1 MIRLR
6 EHLGLLALLAL
17 LGLALG
23 ACSDDAGELTDDD
36 SATSDDDDSATSDD
50 DDSATSDDD
59 DSNTSD
65 DDDSEVDSDSD
76 GTPDEWD
83 CGPDDPNVFPGAPE
97 LCNGVDDN
105 CDGALSEMEP
115 DERDLDADGFPAC
128 AGDCEDGNPAVH
140 PGAADTCDGID
151 SDCDGYPEDIPTGSG
166 QEMFIS
172 SWGHLY
178 ITILSVDAGCDI
190 YLDMNAPVP
199 VADMVGEVHSA
210 VGVEVDVGAV
220 LPCTEML
227 FTAIACGSPFNSSD
241 PSAFRIT
248 PQGENHWLVE
258 VEDGYDND
266 YNDLVFEA
274 LVEPRDNIR

>member
-6 EHLGLLALLAL
+6 EHLGLLGLLAL
-17 LGLALG
+17 LSLVLG

-36 SATSDDDDSATSDD
+36 SAASDDDDSATSDD
-50 DDSATSDDD
+50 DDSAASDDD
-59 DSNTSD
+59 DSA
-65 DDDSEVDSDSD
+65 VDSDSD

-83 CGPDDPNVFPGAPE
+83 CGPTIPRLPRGPE

-105 CDGALSEMEP
+105 CDV
-115 DERDLDADGFPAC
+115 RCRRWLDDATMRMFPAC

-140 PGAADTCDGID
+140 PGAADTCDG
-151 SDCDGYPEDIPTGSG
+151 STPTAMGTPRTSQLSG

-178 ITILSVDAGCDI
+178 ITIPASTQAATF
-190 YLDMNAPVP
+190 DMNAPVP

-227 FTAIACGSPFNSSD
+227 FTAIACGNPFNSSD

-258 VEDGYDND
+258 IEDSTDND
-266 YNDLVFEA
+266 YTDL
-274 LVEPRDNIR
+274 PRGSGRARENIR